1 MHKESIYYF
10 SCLNL
15 DVNSSAHSN
24 LGQIINL
31 MAGGAQGSYIPGK
44 NDCDVETRR
53 LLQKSEEYVIFCM
66 VAFSFLHSLANFRC
80 KVLVTNK
87 YSYLLFISPCSH
99 LSQAN
104 VLKNAAFLCPPV
116 LILS

>member
-1 MHKESIYYF
+1 
-10 SCLNL
+10 
-15 DVNSSAHSN
+15 
-24 LGQIINL
+24 
-31 MAGGAQGSYIPGK
+31 MAEGAQGSYIPGK

-87 YSYLLFISPCSH
+87 YLYLFLISPCSH

-104 VLKNAAFLCPPV
+104 VLKNAAFL
-116 LILS
+116 